1 MQSGASKLNWSLK
14 PYCQWTKNA
23 EWLLPLGLKCQLLA
37 EGSYF
42 DGVHRAFAPL
52 RRPILSSRP
61 WMSYPERDGTG
72 YGYMIHLVERWS
84 QE

>member
-1 MQSGASKLNWSLK
+1 MQSSS
-14 PYCQWTKNA
+14 C
-23 EWLLPLGLKCQLLA
+23 PLAQNV
-37 EGSYF
+37 SYWEKAIIF
-42 DGVHRAFAPL
+42 DGVHRDFAPL

-61 WMSYPERDGTG
+61 WMSYLERDGTG